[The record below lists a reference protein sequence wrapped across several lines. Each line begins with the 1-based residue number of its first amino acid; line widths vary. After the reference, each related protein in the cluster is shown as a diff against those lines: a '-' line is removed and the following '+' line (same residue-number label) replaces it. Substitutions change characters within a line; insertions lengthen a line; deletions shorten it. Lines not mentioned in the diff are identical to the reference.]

1 MHVFSHAIS
10 RVTQLAVNL
19 PTDEL
24 PLKLELWKGRN
35 DADFS
40 LPHLRRLDLY
50 LGDYNEQFD
59 VPSLFLT
66 KASLL
71 EDLLVGGYHGS
82 NMLEGSISVSLP
94 D

>member
-1 MHVFSHAIS
+1 MHVFSHTIPK
-10 RVTQLAVNL
+10 VTQFTINL

-24 PLKLELWKGRN
+24 PFKLELWKGRN

-50 LGDYNEQFD
+50 LGDDNEHFD
-59 VPSLFLT
+59 VPSFFLT
-66 KASLL
+66 QASLL

-82 NMLEGSISVSLP
+82 NMLEWSISVSP
-94 D
+94 PG